1 MNLSHQSELV
11 GLSNSLNPGNSQETR
26 ATWVL
31 PLALASPSALCQV
44 YPVPVWT
51 VPPVPHPPALPHLSR
66 HFYPVSLNNLGKM
79 RLFWLPQLG
88 LSKPASPGTPAVK
101 TKLTQHINFSCQQTH
116 CLPLFKGHREPRSRL
131 QGGTVEE
138 DMILGVLLLG
148 CPCAGGG

>member
-1 MNLSHQSELV
+1 MNLSRQSEAV

-26 ATWVL
+26 TTWVL
-31 PLALASPSALCQV
+31 PPALASPSALCQV
-44 YPVPVWT
+44 HPVPVWT
-51 VPPVPHPPALPHLSR
+51 VPPVPHPPAPPHLSR

-88 LSKPASPGTPAVK
+88 LSKPASLRTPAVRQNSHNIYIFLVNK
-101 TKLTQHINFSCQQTH
+101 HTVFLSSRAN
-116 CLPLFKGHREPRSRL
+116 REPQSRL

-138 DMILGVLLLG
+138 DIILGVLLLG